1 MLVGTKH
8 ELSDLQGETVPGSYN
23 TDLWKRVLVSLQQAV
38 WATQLSCYI
47 YNFFPFSSLFLLVL
61 FFPLYIAVFKTVAH
75 FQASYASSFSP
86 L

>member
-38 WATQLSCYI
+38 WAAQLSCVIYI
-47 YNFFPFSSLFLLVL
+47 LFIPFPLSFFLFFFPPS
-61 FFPLYIAVFKTVAH
+61 T
-75 FQASYASSFSP
+75 
-86 L
+86 